1 MRHLWRAS
9 ALAVLVGA
17 CLVLG
22 GCTLF
27 PTAPSSSTTTSGTST
42 KKDPPPLATIAPDG
56 TMDFTPAPVESLPD
70 DSVHVTQPSGLR
82 ASLYVDGAVGG
93 RIRAGRFSL
102 EIPPGAFEGKGLVT
116 LSMPDSTVMV
126 SDVSIHPAT
135 LNHFREPVKLTADLS
150 APGMTDASDCTMYW
164 YDPVRMSWVGL
175 NSKSRCSGALITTTL
190 EHFSRYGS
198 GKAGW

>member
-17 CLVLG
+17 CFVLG

-27 PTAPSSSTTTSGTST
+27 PTAPESTTTSGTST
-42 KKDPPPLATIAPDG
+42 NREPPPLATIAPDG
-56 TMDFTPAPVESLPD
+56 TMEFTPAPVDTLPD
-70 DSVHVTQPSGLR
+70 DTTHVMRAAGLKT
-82 ASLYVDGAVGG
+82 SLYVDGAVGG
-93 RIRAGRFSL
+93 RVRVGRYSL
-102 EIPPGAFEGKGLVT
+102 EIPPGAYKGQGLIT

-126 SDVSIHPAT
+126 CDLSIQPAT
-135 LNHFREPVKLTADLS
+135 LSPFAEPLKLQADLS
-150 APGMTDASDCTMYW
+150 APGMNDASDCTTYW
-164 YDPVRMSWVGL
+164 YDPVRMGWVSMS
-175 NSKSRCSGALITTTL
+175 SKSQCSGTLITTAL

>member
-1 MRHLWRAS
+1 MRHLWGAS

-42 KKDPPPLATIAPDG
+42 KQDPPPLATIAPDG
-56 TMDFTPAPVESLPD
+56 TMDFTPAPVETLPD
-70 DSVHVTQPSGLR
+70 DTTHVMRAAGLKT
-82 ASLYVDGAVGG
+82 SEYVDGAVGG
-93 RIRAGRFSL
+93 RVRAGRFSL
-102 EIPPGAFEGKGLVT
+102 EIPPGAFQGQGLVT
-116 LSMPDSTVMV
+116 LSMPDSTLMV
-126 SDVSIHPAT
+126 CDLSIQPMA
-135 LNHFREPVKLTADLS
+135 LNHFDVPVKLTADLS
-150 APGMTDASDCTMYW
+150 APGMTDASDCTNYW
-164 YDPVRMSWVGL
+164 YDPTRMDWVSL
-175 NSKSRCSGALITTTL
+175 RTKSQCSGTLITTTL